1 MFVIPTLWT
10 LFRGMCVFCMCIPK
24 YGQLNELSIQYTHL
38 KIICILQYW
47 DSKIYFIHCD
57 VKAFWILSNFVH
69 FIVLGWAKNVS
80 YCPEIQFFIISPIL
94 AVALYARI

>member
-38 KIICILQYW
+38 KIICILQY
-47 DSKIYFIHCD
+47 
-57 VKAFWILSNFVH
+57 
-69 FIVLGWAKNVS
+69 
-80 YCPEIQFFIISPIL
+80 
-94 AVALYARI
+94 